1 MIDLTIDVE
10 AKKDLLAQFTGDKLQ
25 VLGSVLN
32 VESVDL
38 KKVFFEEDD
47 LPGKD
52 EILKSL
58 KENLAQAQADGLT
71 WQNDIEPGLAEVAQ
85 AVINYGTLF
94 ANALPVVRKLI
105 KSDTAENRQ
114 ALQQIFAGLAD
125 SVSRQIDTLG
135 LIMGSFTSFAA
146 RISQDAINFSED
158 NQNFS
163 ELEKSDE
170 ENLKE
175 AKAAIDNLNELI
187 DQYNKDINQKL
198 IQEEEYLTIADIVI
212 GAGGVIG
219 KAAEPLEALG
229 LAIGLFFIIGA
240 GMTIEELASEIDEV
254 FQAAMEEAK
263 YKVEIT
269 MLTEQLMCLNVT
281 SAALQG
287 IVTELGDITTT
298 LQGIIEEWN
307 SIGSTLK
314 EAETELGDT
323 SQPLDQI
330 INGFNLGRASA
341 EWEEAVAFAQKIERL
356 NISSAKQKLVT
367 PAPW

>member
-1 MIDLTIDVE
+1 
-10 AKKDLLAQFTGDKLQ
+10 
-25 VLGSVLN
+25 
-32 VESVDL
+32 
-38 KKVFFEEDD
+38 
-47 LPGKD
+47 
-52 EILKSL
+52 
-58 KENLAQAQADGLT
+58 
-71 WQNDIEPGLAEVAQ
+71 
-85 AVINYGTLF
+85 
-94 ANALPVVRKLI
+94 
-105 KSDTAENRQ
+105 
-114 ALQQIFAGLAD
+114 
-125 SVSRQIDTLG
+125 
-135 LIMGSFTSFAA
+135 MGSFTSFAA

-330 INGFNLGRASA
+330 INEFNLGRASA